1 MIAGSTPCIPQ
12 SWGILLKLGGTPKT
26 PVLPR
31 KDISFFRGPDKPVSR
46 VLYPSDTGR
55 TVTIYLG
62 WRLPATSSDLPQGC
76 NEAGRPLP
84 CYSVLHRMGFARHRC
99 HHRSGELLPR
109 HFTLTLPTA
118 SRGRAVCFCCT
129 FRMHRF
135 SPAHPGRYPASCP
148 AELGL
153 SSGIAARGH
162 PVYLTPMKSITEGFV
177 SQTAYSNLDLSSL
190 AARTRRSQ
198 RCRTHPAGGFGVSP
212 LFNMTCR
219 RVQRELPLVVLPR
232 TD

>member
-109 HFTLTLPTA
+109 HFTLA
-118 SRGRAVCFCCT
+118 
-129 FRMHRF
+129 
-135 SPAHPGRYPASCP
+135 
-148 AELGL
+148 
-153 SSGIAARGH
+153 
-162 PVYLTPMKSITEGFV
+162 
-177 SQTAYSNLDLSSL
+177 
-190 AARTRRSQ
+190 
-198 RCRTHPAGGFGVSP
+198 
-212 LFNMTCR
+212 
-219 RVQRELPLVVLPR
+219 LPR
-232 TD
+232 TEGRYVSVALSVCTGFHRRTLGVTQHPARRSSDFPQASLPAVTRFI